1 MTTTETIP
9 DVLADMDLIIEQE
22 HGSEFGARSL
32 KEHLI
37 SFRARLESALASAE
51 PVSWYAPSI
60 DDTCTAAKKAQRE
73 RDLPETARL
82 FTVPLY
88 AHAQTAAKVEAQ
100 GRDAGPS
107 FDDVCRTIRA
117 YGLACI
123 DLGMEGMSP
132 NSPTPAS
139 VPDGW
144 TIKPYFDGYKVTPPG
159 GHECTVLI
167 EGEEDS
173 HSSSIEDV
181 TLHTLCAALLATN
194 QEGAAP

>member
-1 MTTTETIP
+1 MTTTALSEA
-9 DVLADMDLIIEQE
+9 LAKLRQIKVPNWPAGRILGDIADAI
-22 HGSEFGARSL
+22 
-32 KEHLI
+32 
-37 SFRARLESALASAE
+37 ESALASAE
-51 PVSWYAPSI
+51 PVAWEL
-60 DDTCTAAKKAQRE
+60 TCHGTVQQIVRREDVAAERLAYWRTFDPDASCRE
-73 RDLPETARL
+73 LVYT
-82 FTVPLY
+82 
-88 AHAQTAAKVEAQ
+88 HAQPAAKVEAP

-123 DLGMEGMSP
+123 DLGMEGMRPS
-132 NSPTPAS
+132 SPTPAS

-194 QEGAAP
+194 QEGTAP